1 MKIDIK
7 PSELKAIIK
16 SYEVELENLD
26 KQYWVLENVYYDYI
40 QYMSIHNER
49 TDKKVEVSK
58 RINEIKPRLAHLKAT
73 YESLINDVRL
83 VYYID
88 GANGIRRKAQVYE
101 DMTMDDAAELLDEIE
116 SRKEAKGEH

>member
-26 KQYWVLENVYYDYI
+26 KQYWVLENVYYDYM
-40 QYMSIHNER
+40 QYMSIHDER

-83 VYYID
+83 AYYID
-88 GANGIRRKAQVYE
+88 GANGIRRKSQVYE
-101 DMTMDDAAELLDEIE
+101 DMTMDDAAELFDEIE
-116 SRKEAKGEH
+116 SRKEAKGGH

>member
-26 KQYWVLENVYYDYI
+26 KQYWDLENVYCDYI

-83 VYYID
+83 VYCID
-88 GANGIRRKAQVYE
+88 GVNGIRRKCQVYE
-101 DMTMDDAAELLDEIE
+101 DMTIDDAAELLDEIE
-116 SRKEAKGEH
+116 SRKEAKGGH

>member
-16 SYEVELENLD
+16 SYEVELENLN

-40 QYMSIHNER
+40 EYMSIHDER

-83 VYYID
+83 AYHID
-88 GANGIRRKAQVYE
+88 GANGIRRKSQVYE

>member
-26 KQYWVLENVYYDYI
+26 KQYWALENVYYDYM

-83 VYYID
+83 AYHID
-88 GANGIRRKAQVYE
+88 GANGIRRKSQVYE

-116 SRKEAKGEH
+116 SRKEAKGGH

>member
-16 SYEVELENLD
+16 SYEVELENLN
-26 KQYWVLENVYYDYI
+26 KQYWDLENVYCDYI
-40 QYMSIHNER
+40 QYMSIYNER

-73 YESLINDVRL
+73 YESLINS
-83 VYYID
+83 
-88 GANGIRRKAQVYE
+88 ANGIRRKCQVYE
-101 DMTMDDAAELLDEIE
+101 DMTIDDAAELLDEIE
-116 SRKEAKGEH
+116 SRKEAKGGH

>member
-16 SYEVELENLD
+16 SYEVELENLN
-26 KQYWVLENVYYDYI
+26 KQYWDLKNVYCDYI
-40 QYMSIHNER
+40 QYMAIHDER
-49 TDKKVEVSK
+49 TDKKVEISK

-73 YESLINDVRL
+73 YESLINDVNL

-88 GANGIRRKAQVYE
+88 GVNGIRRKCKVYE
-101 DMTMDDAAELLDEIE
+101 DMTIDDAAELLNEIE
-116 SRKEAKGEH
+116 SRKEAKSGR

>member
-16 SYEVELENLD
+16 SYEVELEDLN
-26 KQYWVLENVYYDYI
+26 KQYWDLENVYYDYI
-40 QYMSIHNER
+40 QYVSIYNER
-49 TDKKVEVSK
+49 MDKKVEVSK

-88 GANGIRRKAQVYE
+88 GANGIRRKSQVYE
-101 DMTMDDAAELLDEIE
+101 DMTIDDAAELLDEIE
-116 SRKEAKGEH
+116 SRKEAKGGH

>member
-7 PSELKAIIK
+7 PSEFKAIIK
-16 SYEVELENLD
+16 SYEVELENLN
-26 KQYWVLENVYYDYI
+26 KQYWVLENVYSDYI
-40 QYMSIHNER
+40 QYMSIHDER

-58 RINEIKPRLAHLKAT
+58 RINEIKPRLAHLKAA

-83 VYYID
+83 VYHID
-88 GANGIRRKAQVYE
+88 GANGIRRKSQVYE

-116 SRKEAKGEH
+116 SRKEAKGGH

>member
-26 KQYWVLENVYYDYI
+26 KQYWALENVYYDYM

-58 RINEIKPRLAHLKAT
+58 RINEIKPRLAHVKAT

-83 VYYID
+83 AYHID
-88 GANGIRRKAQVYE
+88 GANGIRRKSQVYE

>member
-26 KQYWVLENVYYDYI
+26 KQYWDLENVYYDYI

-83 VYYID
+83 AYYID
-88 GANGIRRKAQVYE
+88 GANGIRRKSQVYE

-116 SRKEAKGEH
+116 SRKEAKGGH

>member
-1 MKIDIK
+1 MKINIK

-16 SYEVELENLD
+16 SYEVELENLN
-26 KQYWVLENVYYDYI
+26 KQYWVLENVYSDYI
-40 QYMSIHNER
+40 QYMSIYDER
-49 TDKKVEVSK
+49 MDKKVEVSK

-83 VYYID
+83 VYHIY
-88 GANGIRRKAQVYE
+88 GANGIRRKSQVYE

-116 SRKEAKGEH
+116 SRKEAKGGH

>member
-16 SYEVELENLD
+16 SYEVELENLN
-26 KQYWVLENVYYDYI
+26 KQYWALENVYYDYI
-40 QYMSIHNER
+40 QYISIHDER
-49 TDKKVEVSK
+49 MDKKVEASK

-83 VYYID
+83 VYHID
-88 GANGIRRKAQVYE
+88 GANGIRRKSQVYE

>member
-7 PSELKAIIK
+7 PSELKSIIK
-16 SYEVELENLD
+16 SYEVELENLN
-26 KQYWVLENVYYDYI
+26 KQYWDLENVYTDYI
-40 QYMSIHNER
+40 QYMAIHDER
-49 TDKKVEVSK
+49 TDKKVEISK

-83 VYYID
+83 VYHID
-88 GANGIRRKAQVYE
+88 GANGIRRKSQVYG

-116 SRKEAKGEH
+116 SRKEAQSGH

>member
-16 SYEVELENLD
+16 SYEVELENLN
-26 KQYWVLENVYYDYI
+26 KQYWALENVYYDYI

-88 GANGIRRKAQVYE
+88 GANGIRRKSQVYE

-116 SRKEAKGEH
+116 SRKEAKGGH

>member
-16 SYEVELENLD
+16 SYEVELENLN

-40 QYMSIHNER
+40 QYMSIHDER

-83 VYYID
+83 AYHID
-88 GANGIRRKAQVYE
+88 GANGIRRKIQVYE

>member
-7 PSELKAIIK
+7 PSEFKAIIK
-16 SYEVELENLD
+16 SYEVELENLN
-26 KQYWVLENVYYDYI
+26 KQYWDLENVYYDYI
-40 QYMSIHNER
+40 QYMSILDER

-88 GANGIRRKAQVYE
+88 GANGIRRKSQVYE
-101 DMTMDDAAELLDEIE
+101 DMTIDDAAELLDEIE
-116 SRKEAKGEH
+116 SRKEAKGGH

>member
-40 QYMSIHNER
+40 QYMSIHDER

-83 VYYID
+83 AYHID
-88 GANGIRRKAQVYE
+88 GANGIRRKSQVYE

-116 SRKEAKGEH
+116 SRKEAKGGH

>member
-16 SYEVELENLD
+16 SYEVELENCN

-40 QYMSIHNER
+40 QYMSIHDER

-83 VYYID
+83 AYHID
-88 GANGIRRKAQVYE
+88 GANGIRRKSQVYE

>member
-16 SYEVELENLD
+16 SYEVELENLN

-40 QYMSIHNER
+40 QYMSIHDER

-83 VYYID
+83 AYHID
-88 GANGIRRKAQVYE
+88 GANGIRRKSQVYE

>member
-7 PSELKAIIK
+7 PSELKALIK
-16 SYEVELENLD
+16 SYEVELENLN
-26 KQYWVLENVYYDYI
+26 KQYWALENVYYDYI
-40 QYMSIHNER
+40 QYMSIHDER
-49 TDKKVEVSK
+49 MDKKVEASK

-83 VYYID
+83 TYHID
-88 GANGIRRKAQVYE
+88 GANGIRRKSQVYE

>member
-16 SYEVELENLD
+16 SYEVELENLN
-26 KQYWVLENVYYDYI
+26 KQYWDLENVYCDYI

-88 GANGIRRKAQVYE
+88 GANGIRRMCQVYE
-101 DMTMDDAAELLDEIE
+101 DMTINDAAELLDEIE
-116 SRKEAKGEH
+116 SRKEAKSEH

>member
-16 SYEVELENLD
+16 SYEVELENLN
-26 KQYWVLENVYYDYI
+26 KQYWDLENVYCDYI
-40 QYMSIHNER
+40 QYMAIHDER
-49 TDKKVEVSK
+49 TDKKVEISK

-73 YESLINDVRL
+73 YESLINDVNL

-88 GANGIRRKAQVYE
+88 GANGIRRKCKVYE
-101 DMTMDDAAELLDEIE
+101 DMTIDDAAELLNEIE
-116 SRKEAKGEH
+116 SRKEAKSGH

>member
-26 KQYWVLENVYYDYI
+26 KQYWVLENVYYDYM
-40 QYMSIHNER
+40 QYMSIHDER

-83 VYYID
+83 AYHID
-88 GANGIRRKAQVYE
+88 GANGIRRKSQVYE

-116 SRKEAKGEH
+116 SRKEAKGGH

>member
-7 PSELKAIIK
+7 PSELKALIK

-26 KQYWVLENVYYDYI
+26 KQYWDLENVYYDYI
-40 QYMSIHNER
+40 RYMSIHNER

-83 VYYID
+83 V
-88 GANGIRRKAQVYE
+88 
-101 DMTMDDAAELLDEIE
+101 
-116 SRKEAKGEH
+116 

>member
-7 PSELKAIIK
+7 PSELKALIK

-26 KQYWVLENVYYDYI
+26 KQYWDLENVYSDYI

-88 GANGIRRKAQVYE
+88 GANGIRRKRQVYE
-101 DMTMDDAAELLDEIE
+101 DMTIDDAAELLDEIG
-116 SRKEAKGEH
+116 SRKEAKGGH

>member
-16 SYEVELENLD
+16 SYEVELENLN
-26 KQYWVLENVYYDYI
+26 KQYWDLENVYWNYI
-40 QYMSIHNER
+40 EYMSIHNER

-88 GANGIRRKAQVYE
+88 GANGIRRKSQIYE
-101 DMTMDDAAELLDEIE
+101 DMTIDDAAELLDEIE
-116 SRKEAKGEH
+116 SRKEAKGGH

>member
-26 KQYWVLENVYYDYI
+26 KQYWVLENVYYDYM

-88 GANGIRRKAQVYE
+88 GVNGIRRKSQVYE

-116 SRKEAKGEH
+116 SRKEAKGGH

>member
-7 PSELKAIIK
+7 PSEFKAIIK
-16 SYEVELENLD
+16 SYEVELENLN
-26 KQYWVLENVYYDYI
+26 KQYWTLENVYFDYI
-40 QYMSIHNER
+40 QYMSIYDER

-73 YESLINDVRL
+73 YESLIDDVRL
-83 VYYID
+83 VYHID
-88 GANGIRRKAQVYE
+88 GANGIRRESQLYE

-116 SRKEAKGEH
+116 SRKEAESEY

>member
-16 SYEVELENLD
+16 SYEVELENLN
-26 KQYWVLENVYYDYI
+26 KQYWVLENVYSDYI
-40 QYMSIHNER
+40 QYVSIYNER
-49 TDKKVEVSK
+49 MDKKVEVSK

-83 VYYID
+83 VYPIY
-88 GANGIRRKAQVYE
+88 GVNGIRRKSQVYE
-101 DMTMDDAAELLDEIE
+101 DMTIDDAAELLDEIE
-116 SRKEAKGEH
+116 SRKEAKGGH

>member
-16 SYEVELENLD
+16 SYEVELENLN

-49 TDKKVEVSK
+49 MDKKVEVSK

-88 GANGIRRKAQVYE
+88 GANGIRRKSQVYE

-116 SRKEAKGEH
+116 SRKETKGGH

>member
-26 KQYWVLENVYYDYI
+26 KQYWVLENVYYDYM

-73 YESLINDVRL
+73 YESLIDDVRL
-83 VYYID
+83 AYHID
-88 GANGIRRKAQVYE
+88 GANGIRRKSQVYE

-116 SRKEAKGEH
+116 SRKEAKGGH

>member
-16 SYEVELENLD
+16 SYEVELENLNE
-26 KQYWVLENVYYDYI
+26 QYWVLENVYYDYI
-40 QYMSIHNER
+40 QYMSIHDER

-88 GANGIRRKAQVYE
+88 GANGIRRKSQVYE
-101 DMTMDDAAELLDEIE
+101 DMTIDDAAELLDEIE
-116 SRKEAKGEH
+116 SRKES

>member
-7 PSELKAIIK
+7 PSEFKAIIK
-16 SYEVELENLD
+16 SYEAELENLN
-26 KQYWVLENVYYDYI
+26 KQYWSLENVYYDYM
-40 QYMSIHNER
+40 QYMSIHDER

-83 VYYID
+83 VYHID
-88 GANGIRRKAQVYE
+88 GANGIRRKSQVYE
-101 DMTMDDAAELLDEIE
+101 DMTIDDAAELLDEIE
-116 SRKEAKGEH
+116 SRKEAEGGH

>member
-7 PSELKAIIK
+7 PSELKVIIK
-16 SYEVELENLD
+16 SYEVELENLN

-40 QYMSIHNER
+40 QYMAIHDER

-73 YESLINDVRL
+73 YESLINDVNL

-88 GANGIRRKAQVYE
+88 GINGIRRIAKVYE
-101 DMTMDDAAELLDEIE
+101 DMTIYDAAELLDEIE
-116 SRKEAKGEH
+116 SRKETQSER